1 MTSRDALVVR
11 IFAGWTVFVWATRI
25 SNVLRD
31 GERDFA
37 FKAVHVGLAA
47 VSVALAV
54 AAWRAV
60 ARSRSRAGV

>member
-1 MTSRDALVVR
+1 MVR

-31 GERDFA
+31 EERNIA

-60 ARSRSRAGV
+60 SRSRAKVVA